1 VSAAPERPQA
11 IALGT
16 NITAAMSDGQILLSL
31 GVDPAR
37 SSTRVTQGKDG
48 YSTEYSAGGDR
59 ITITRSLVSGVS
71 VMRGTQSWY
80 LGKP

>member
-1 VSAAPERPQA
+1 
-11 IALGT
+11 
-16 NITAAMSDGQILLSL
+16 MSDGQILLAL
-31 GVDPAR
+31 GIDPAR
-37 SSTRVTQGKDG
+37 SSARVTQGKDG
-48 YSTEYSAGGDR
+48 HSTEYSAGTDR